1 MHEIS
6 VYFNKIAGNSLGRSW
21 EDEIRSS
28 LFRSDLSFNYQDTL
42 EELNQKLKKDLADKK
57 DVIISVGG
65 DGTVNTIIQQMAGT
79 QSELLVI
86 PGGTANDLAS
96 ELGNKASI
104 KKIAN
109 AVRSGSIKAMDLISV
124 NGRYMATNGGIGFG
138 ANVADSINSTRAKI
152 PMFKKIMQLSGKKI
166 YTTFMVKE
174 LLLHPKKRYELK
186 ITTNGATKYYSALGL
201 LINNQSTIGGT
212 FKVAPETLNDDG
224 LFNITILTHKGLASA
239 AKCIYQVARG
249 LPPNN
254 DPHFITFE
262 TSSAKIESVDGKPLM
277 FFGDGEV
284 FGENHSWDIKLA
296 PSSLQVFSNNISS
309 KCSLDFLAADNMEL
323 I

>member
-104 KKIAN
+104 KK
-109 AVRSGSIKAMDLISV
+109 LQ
-124 NGRYMATNGGIGFG
+124 
-138 ANVADSINSTRAKI
+138 
-152 PMFKKIMQLSGKKI
+152 MQ
-166 YTTFMVKE
+166 FV
-174 LLLHPKKRYELK
+174 
-186 ITTNGATKYYSALGL
+186 
-201 LINNQSTIGGT
+201 
-212 FKVAPETLNDDG
+212 PE
-224 LFNITILTHKGLASA
+224 
-239 AKCIYQVARG
+239 V
-249 LPPNN
+249 
-254 DPHFITFE
+254 
-262 TSSAKIESVDGKPLM
+262 
-277 FFGDGEV
+277 
-284 FGENHSWDIKLA
+284 
-296 PSSLQVFSNNISS
+296 
-309 KCSLDFLAADNMEL
+309 
-323 I
+323 